1 MRVTGGLDMRSTA
14 IALLILALAG
24 SAAATWYAGDFER
37 LGTSARIIGMGGAA
51 VATAQGPA
59 AIYYNPARAGTPGR
73 TGLLFLHSED
83 FSGLLRHNFLAASF
97 PTGTQSFGLAVLH
110 NGIPGIKLTVLPD
123 STRPP
128 GPDNRPYV
136 ERTVSANQLVG
147 FVSYA
152 RTLVPEFSVGSN
164 VKIIYQDLGVGS
176 CFGMGIDL
184 GLLARPA
191 GALDIGLRIRNA
203 SLSPLFWSSGTR
215 EYITPR
221 FAVGIGRTMIFGRD
235 ALVLAIE
242 AETGLEEPDLGY
254 NLGAE
259 YSFRNALFG
268 RVGIH
273 DGNLT
278 FGLGLR
284 YRRLYLDY
292 GYAGG
297 YAAGSRELGSAQ
309 QFSGGVEF

>member
-1 MRVTGGLDMRSTA
+1 MAVLTA
-14 IALLILALAG
+14 

-51 VATAQGPA
+51 VTTAQGPS
-59 AIYYNPARAGTPGR
+59 AIYYNPARAGLPGR
-73 TGLLFLHSED
+73 TGLLFLHSQD
-83 FSGLLRHNFLAASF
+83 FSGLVQHNFLGAAF
-97 PTGTQSFGLAVLH
+97 PSGTQSFGVAVLH
-110 NGIPGIKLTVLPD
+110 NGIPGIKLTALPD

-136 ERTVSANQLVG
+136 ERVVSANQLVG
-147 FVSYA
+147 YVNYA
-152 RTLVPEFSVGSN
+152 RTVLPELSVGGN
-164 VKIIYQDLGVGS
+164 VKLIYQDLGVGN
-176 CFGMGIDL
+176 CFGMGLDL
-184 GLLARPA
+184 GLLIRPG
-191 GALDIGLRIRNA
+191 GAVDVGLRIRNA

-215 EYITPR
+215 ELITPR
-221 FAVGIGRTMIFGRD
+221 LALGIGRTFGFDRD

-242 AETGLEEPDLGY
+242 AEAGPEERDLGY

-268 RVGIH
+268 RLGAH

-278 FGLGLR
+278 FGLGAR
-284 YRRLYLDY
+284 FGRFYLDY
-292 GYAGG
+292 GYAAG